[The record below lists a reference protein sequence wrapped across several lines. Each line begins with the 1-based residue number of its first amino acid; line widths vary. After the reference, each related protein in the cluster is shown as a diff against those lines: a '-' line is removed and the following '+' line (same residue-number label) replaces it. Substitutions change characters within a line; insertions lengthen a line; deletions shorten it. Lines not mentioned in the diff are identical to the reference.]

1 MLPRAY
7 LFVAYALWDTMRR
20 LQLIKNTTLQ
30 RGLIFF
36 FVCLIF
42 MLICS
47 GFTSPLYPH
56 YTGLDSSV
64 FLTVAKG
71 IVNGRIA
78 YIDLFDHKG
87 PVFYW
92 MEAVGYYIGGRT
104 GVFVFQCLLLT
115 CDLLVI
121 DRISSLFHVDFL
133 SLAIPF
139 FAVFFYL
146 FQHGNLTEEFSL
158 PMLYAGI
165 YYELRFLLSEDEE
178 HAPGIAYF
186 YGILL
191 GLLAFIRLNNAFVL
205 CALLLCIIIVLIW
218 KRQWV
223 NLLGNLCAGILGL
236 ATVAVPICFYYYRH
250 GALYDM
256 LYGTFLFNLVYAKN
270 NTHIPIFSSRFFYFL
285 ILFAPGEYASGVFWM
300 KWRETKHRAYS
311 SLLFTAIMT
320 FIMLAY
326 TNVYLHYYMLG
337 LPLFVVAV
345 AAMRTDRPFITSRKR
360 EATLFFWKHHT
371 KDQELKNTAIVLAC
385 ITVIYALLSAYS
397 ACAPI
402 YKTYLTDIAYNEYAQ
417 IKTGISIIPEEERE
431 SVIAY
436 NALANYYYHAEI
448 LPCYKYFTLQKW
460 LTTEKVN
467 VYQEFMKYLIDEHPL
482 WVIIRAGEDDQ
493 LIRSILKNGYTC
505 KSTDSCYEY
514 YRYIGNAGK

>member
-1 MLPRAY
+1 MKKTRKFQKC
-7 LFVAYALWDTMRR
+7 LFL
-20 LQLIKNTTLQ
+20 
-30 RGLIFF
+30 F

-64 FLTVAKG
+64 FLTVARG
-71 IVNGRIA
+71 IVKGKIA
-78 YIDLFDHKG
+78 YVDLFDHKG

-92 MEAVGYYIGGRT
+92 MEAAGYFFGGRT
-104 GVFVFQCLLLT
+104 GVFFLQCLLLT
-115 CDLLVI
+115 CDLFII
-121 DRISSLFHVDFL
+121 DRLSSLFHVDLL

-165 YYELRFLLSEDEE
+165 YYELKFLLSEEE
-178 HAPGIAYF
+178 RHAPGIAYF

-191 GLLAFIRLNNAFVL
+191 GLLAFIRLNNAFIL

-236 ATVAVPICFYYYRH
+236 ATIAVPICFYYYRH

-256 LYGTFLFNLVYAKN
+256 VYGTFLFNLVYAKN
-270 NTHIPIFSSRFFYFL
+270 NTHIPIFSSGFFYFL
-285 ILFAPGEYASGVFWM
+285 ILFAPGAYACGVFWM
-300 KWRETKHRAYS
+300 KWRETKHRAYV
-311 SLLFTAIMT
+311 SLLFTAVLT
-320 FIMLAY
+320 FVMLVY
-326 TNVYLHYYMLG
+326 TNVYLHYYILG
-337 LPLFVVAV
+337 LPLFIVAV
-345 AAMRTDRPFITSRKR
+345 AAIGTERTT
-360 EATLFFWKHHT
+360 A
-371 KDQELKNTAIVLAC
+371 LKLKFAAIVLAC
-385 ITVIYALLSAYS
+385 ITVIYAFLSAYS

-402 YKTYLTDIAYNEYAQ
+402 YKTYLTNIAYDDYAQ
-417 IKTGISIIPEEERE
+417 INTGISVIPEEERE

-436 NALANYYYHAEI
+436 NVYANYYYHADI

-460 LTTEKVN
+460 LTTDKVN
-467 VYQEFMKYLIDEHPL
+467 VYQDFMKYLIDEHPL
-482 WVIIRAGEDDQ
+482 WVIIRAGEEDQ
-493 LIRSILKNGYTC
+493 LIRGILKNGYIC

-514 YRYIGNAGK
+514 YRYMENAGK